1 MWYASRNTDV
11 IANEF
16 IGEGML
22 VNFTFQNFRSF
33 REAKTLSLEAS
44 SIEDLENSVVRRAG
58 YRLLP
63 VLAIYG
69 ANSSGKSNVLE
80 ALRTMRRVVLNS
92 VKLDPTDNLSFEP
105 FLLRDTPQRE
115 SSFEIQFIQND
126 ALYRYG
132 FDYNET
138 KILREWLY
146 ETKKKEAFLFRRE
159 GSRYEINQSRFKEGN
174 GKEKATPPN
183 RLFLSLV
190 AQLNGAKSQLILE
203 WFRRCNYLSGLSG
216 SDYEGYTVRMFHK
229 ELEGCQE
236 ARDFFRRM
244 QLGFNDLRISEREF
258 TDEDLAEGAMPDRI
272 RRELVEQLQGKTF
285 LEAQTVHNIY
295 NAKGKIIGTRHFPKD
310 RMESD
315 GTKKLIE
322 MAGPIFDSLRHGK
335 VLIIDELDAKL
346 HPIMTRN
353 ILQLFMNPCSNPHGA
368 QLIFAT
374 HDTNL
379 LNLTYLRRD
388 QIWFTEKDRTSSS
401 DLYSLVEFRST
412 PSDERNVARDY
423 INGRYGAIPFLG
435 LIDKK
440 EDEKI

>member
-1 MWYASRNTDV
+1 
-11 IANEF
+11 
-16 IGEGML
+16 ML

-33 REAKTLSLEAS
+33 RDAKTLSLEAS
-44 SIEDLENSVVRRAG
+44 SIQDLETSVIRRAD

-63 VLAIYG
+63 VVAIYG

-92 VKLDPTDNLSFEP
+92 VKLDPMDRLDFEP
-105 FLLRDTPQRE
+105 FLLRDTPERE
-115 SSFEIQFIQND
+115 SSFEIQFIQNKS
-126 ALYRYG
+126 LYRYG

-138 KILREWLY
+138 RILREWLY
-146 ETKKKEAFLFRRE
+146 ETKKRESFLFRRD
-159 GSRYEINQSRFKEGN
+159 GNRYEINQLRFKEGN
-174 GKEKATPPN
+174 GKEKATPKN

-190 AQLNGAKSQLILE
+190 AQLNGAKSQSILE

-229 ELEGCQE
+229 ELEGCQD
-236 ARDFFRRM
+236 ARDFFKRM
-244 QLGFNDLRISEREF
+244 QLGFNDLKISEREF
-258 TDEDLAEGAMPDRI
+258 SDEDLTEGAMPDRI

-295 NAKGKIIGTRHFPKD
+295 NASGKIIGTRHFPKD

-315 GTKKLIE
+315 GTKKIIE
-322 MAGPIFDSLRHGK
+322 MAGPIFDSLRDGK

-379 LNLTYLRRD
+379 LDLTYLRRD

-412 PSDERNVARDY
+412 PSDKHNLARDY

-435 LIDKK
+435 LMNKK
-440 EDEKI
+440 NDETI